1 MLGGAGYYFAVGS
14 EDDKDKWRITKAER
28 QDVVQD
34 VIFTGRITSKQV
46 SNLSFEST
54 GAVSELYVSV
64 GDKVSKGQSL
74 ARLETRLAELGS
86 AKSFADRVSTQD
98 VKKKA
103 WEKAKKSW
111 ENTEAVNDKTIELKE
126 QTVRDKKDEL
136 DEYKKLHQQVARE
149 QGEDDSTTQTYVT
162 KIELAETAYHNARKA
177 LEQTLKSAD
186 QSEEAAKEAAEL
198 AEKEYMATRQ
208 ASSEVAG
215 LSSLEAI
222 EAMDRYRLTKK
233 TLTAPFEGV
242 VTKVNKELGETATV
256 GETVVTVETVDSLEL
271 TADVTET
278 DASNIAKGMKATVG
292 FDALPPQEKW
302 SATVTD
308 VAPAA
313 KIIESVPTYKITLSV
328 ENEGDQFK
336 PGLTAN
342 VTVHADERKD
352 VLAVPRR
359 AVINEEGKQY
369 IRVLKEDGEVQRK
382 EITTG
387 LTGSMGSIEVTS
399 GLEEGESVVIDSRA
413 SEQ

>member
-1 MLGGAGYYFAVGS
+1 MVGGAGYYFVADNES
-14 EDDKDKWRITKAER
+14 EQSKWRTTEAKK

-74 ARLETRLAELGS
+74 AKLETRLAELNS
-86 AKSFADRVSTQD
+86 AKSFANRVSTQD
-98 VKKKA
+98 LKKKA
-103 WEKAKKSW
+103 WEKAKKAW
-111 ENTEAVNDKTIELKE
+111 EDTKAVNDKTIELKE

-136 DEYKKLHQQVARE
+136 DEYKELHQKVAVE

-162 KIELAETAYHNARKA
+162 KIELAQTAYHNARKA
-177 LEQTLKSAD
+177 LEQTLKSAEK
-186 QSEEAAKEAAEL
+186 SETAAEEAAEL
-198 AEKEYMATRQ
+198 AEKEYAATLQ
-208 ASSEVAG
+208 ASSGVAG

-222 EAMDRYRLTKK
+222 EAMDRYSLTKK
-233 TLTAPFEGV
+233 TLVAPFKGV
-242 VTKVNKELGETATV
+242 VTKVNKESGETATV

-278 DASNIAKGMKATVG
+278 DASKITERMGATVG

-302 SATVTD
+302 PATVVD

-313 KIIESVPTYKITLSV
+313 KIIESVPTYKITLAIDSK
-328 ENEGDQFK
+328 DDRFK

-352 VLAVPRR
+352 VIAVPRR

-369 IRVLKEDGEVQRK
+369 IRILKKDGEVKRN
-382 EITTG
+382 EINTG
-387 LTGSMGSIEVTS
+387 LVGSMGTIEITE
-399 GLEEGESVVIDSRA
+399 GLREGEKVIIDSRE
-413 SEQ
+413 SKQ